1 MSVLKE
7 LMNTKENALSNVVNQ
22 VQKMMNISMQ
32 ILKQLP
38 GNVLKLNNVQVIK
51 LLMNIKANVFRF
63 VQGGC

>member
-1 MSVLKE
+1 
-7 LMNTKENALSNVVNQ
+7 
-22 VQKMMNISMQ
+22 MMNISMQ